1 MGTRPSRRRD
11 VPLTASIESAQ
22 GLPRAHE
29 IAAAPGV
36 SLGDDEVRRR
46 VDDAFRVPALQSR
59 HEQEPG

>member
-1 MGTRPSRRRD
+1 MGTRPSGRRD

-22 GLPRAHE
+22 GLLRVHE
-29 IAAAPGV
+29 SAAAPGV
-36 SLGDDEVRRR
+36 SLGADGVGRL